1 MKKLEFRESDV
12 SPYKTK
18 GRHGKFIEF
27 KSQDEWL
34 FQRKV

>member
-18 GRHGKFIEF
+18 GKHGKIIEF
-27 KSQDEWL
+27 KSKDEWL
-34 FQRKV
+34 IHRKV